1 MKPVAI
7 NGKEIWCTKFYN
19 SMELIL
25 RILHILQL
33 KPPVSYQVIAIEK
46 QEAYHVNK
54 MWVL

>member
-25 RILHILQL
+25 RILHMLQL
-33 KPPVSYQVIAIEK
+33 KPPVSYQVVAIEK